1 MERIVVFTL
10 RLAELAFAAIVAGVN
25 GEYLHSV
32 QGVDSWVIGRSI
44 YAEVVAG
51 ISLFFA
57 LIWLIPFSYS
67 LTNWPLDVIISLCWW
82 AAFGLLVD
90 QNENSLC
97 GGPFNWN
104 NVALR
109 GEDPCGKAKAV
120 IAFSFLS
127 ALVWLLSALV
137 SVFWVRRQ
145 THKVERTR
153 TRRWHRRSH
162 V

>member
-82 AAFGLLVD
+82 AVFGLLVD
-90 QNENSLC
+90 VCIRSPNKQ
-97 GGPFNWN
+97 
-104 NVALR
+104 
-109 GEDPCGKAKAV
+109 V
-120 IAFSFLS
+120 I
-127 ALVWLLSALV
+127 
-137 SVFWVRRQ
+137 
-145 THKVERTR
+145 TKN
-153 TRRWHRRSH
+153 RWRKGSELTQLGL
-162 V
+162 